1 MKKFRTLLITLCA
14 MATTLT
20 SCDEDLTRAITLSG
34 EWEGD
39 FGMYYEYEY
48 YGRVYRFDSYDT
60 RIVFY
65 PDHDY
70 ATYGYGKQVDYY
82 EYGPYAYQHYRFRWY
97 INISR
102 GDLILEYPYDPS
114 LNTVIHDYH
123 MYSDRFYGY
132 FGTSNTK
139 FYLYKLTDYYDW
151 GNYNGDY
158 YYDPRGNWYDY
169 YPYYAKREVTDDT
182 TLTRAEPMGNDATTV
197 TEGIIR
203 RDNRFNETN

>member
-1 MKKFRTLLITLCA
+1 MPVTVNKLDYIYKKLLNEVKSKMNDTVEI
-14 MATTLT
+14 
-20 SCDEDLTRAITLSG
+20 SDEEYGIIYEGNDSG
-34 EWEGD
+34 NDEPVVDPSEKDTDDFKNLIGQTFEGD

-48 YGRVYRFDSYDT
+48 QGRVYRFDSYDT

-65 PDHDY
+65 TDNEY

-97 INISR
+97 ISN

-132 FGTSNTK
+132 FGTSNAK
-139 FYLYKLTDYYDW
+139 FYLCKATDYYDW

-158 YYDPRGNWYDY
+158 YYDPRDNWYDN
-169 YPYYAKREVTDDT
+169 YPYY
-182 TLTRAEPMGNDATTV
+182 
-197 TEGIIR
+197 
-203 RDNRFNETN
+203 

>member
-48 YGRVYRFDSYDT
+48 HGRVYTFDSYDT

-97 INISR
+97 ISR
-102 GDLILEYPYDPS
+102 GDLILE
-114 LNTVIHDYH
+114 
-123 MYSDRFYGY
+123 
-132 FGTSNTK
+132 
-139 FYLYKLTDYYDW
+139 
-151 GNYNGDY
+151 
-158 YYDPRGNWYDY
+158 
-169 YPYYAKREVTDDT
+169 
-182 TLTRAEPMGNDATTV
+182 
-197 TEGIIR
+197 
-203 RDNRFNETN
+203 